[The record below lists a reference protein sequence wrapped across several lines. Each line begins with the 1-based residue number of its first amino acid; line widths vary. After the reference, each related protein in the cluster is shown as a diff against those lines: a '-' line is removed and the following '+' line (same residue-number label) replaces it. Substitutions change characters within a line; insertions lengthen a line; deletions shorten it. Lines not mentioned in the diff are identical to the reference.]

1 MNTYYET
8 FLRKDIFPNQ
18 QEYADIVIDV
28 YEKDPTQRHYIEMV
42 IEDYIKGA
50 SVYQTYKRL
59 WTWIVNASKK
69 IDKKIE
75 KKFGFLE
82 NEFKEKMK

>member
-28 YEKDPTQRHYIEMV
+28 YKKDPTQRHYIEMV

-50 SVYQTYKRL
+50 SVYLTYKRL

-82 NEFKEKMK
+82 DEFKDKMK